1 MTQAAP
7 QSVSFAPYGAD
18 ASSSAAR
25 VAEWHRQGWWRDE
38 DLWSGFARV
47 AAQRGAQPAII
58 DGARTIDYHTLAGQ
72 AARLAGALTR
82 LGVRPGDTVVV
93 HGRNSLESSLALWAC
108 ACAGAIMTPIPPM
121 YSASQLGS
129 VFASAR
135 PRAVLAT
142 GVPREVATCAEAVAG
157 CGDAPLFIVPDPAR
171 VGVPAEAFDA
181 LLRDPP
187 LTRAS
192 RRADDLA
199 LLVYSSGTTGLPK
212 GVMHSAN
219 SARHAIAERVRL
231 HRVQPGEPALVVA
244 QFGFVGSIVFG
255 HLLGALTG
263 LCSIFL
269 ASWDADEALRL
280 IERHRISY
288 LLMMPT
294 HAHDVLA
301 SPLLGQ
307 LDTSCLRRG
316 AMGGLTQAQR
326 RAVAE
331 RFCKPLPAYGM
342 SECLGFT
349 SCDVEAGAGQWLTS
363 DGVPFAG
370 TEVRVVDADFK
381 DLPRG
386 EIGLICYRSGGSAR
400 EFYRDPEA
408 SAQSFRDGWY
418 VPGDLGFVDA
428 DGFVT
433 LTGREKDMI
442 IRGGANVYPNEIESV
457 LLTHADVAEAAVVGA
472 PSAEFGE
479 EIVAF
484 VTTRSKIDPARLR
497 DLCAAQLAPY
507 KVPKVISVL
516 GEMPRTNVG
525 KIDKQRLRAGL
536 AAADGAAQ
544 KVAEKQP

>member
-370 TEVRVVDADFK
+370 TEVRVVDDTDQPLPCGSTGHIQVRGPSRCLGYLGAPELNAAGFTAD
-381 DLPRG
+381 G
-386 EIGLICYRSGGSAR
+386 
-400 EFYRDPEA
+400 FYRTGDL
-408 SAQSFRDGWY
+408 GWIDAAGCVGFATRAKDIIRRGGVTI
-418 VPGDLGFVDA
+418 VPGDLEA
-428 DGFVT
+428 
-433 LTGREKDMI
+433 
-442 IRGGANVYPNEIESV
+442 V
-457 LLTHADVAEAAVVGA
+457 LLQHPRIEHVAVVGL
-472 PSAEFGE
+472 P
-479 EIVAF
+479 
-484 VTTRSKIDPARLR
+484 DARLGERACACVVTR
-497 DLCAAQLAPY
+497 DRLPLDIDELTRFLDARGVARYTWPESTALFESFPRSASLKVQKPALVEQL
-507 KVPKVISVL
+507 
-516 GEMPRTNVG
+516 
-525 KIDKQRLRAGL
+525 LR
-536 AAADGAAQ
+536 DH
-544 KVAEKQP
+544 V